1 MTNGK
6 YKKKRLKNQ
15 LDPTSLVFL
24 FKILCFIEFN
34 LYIWSSLLQIK
45 LNIFTMTAG
54 FSMWDYVVFIAY
66 AILILGVGLWVS
78 RDKKGHQKNAED
90 YFLASKSLPWWAI
103 GASLIAANISAEQF
117 IGMSGSGFALGLAIA
132 SYEWMAA
139 LTLIIVGKYFLPIF
153 IEKGLYTIPEFVEK
167 RFSTNLKTI
176 LAVFWLGL
184 YVFVNL
190 TSVLYLG
197 GLAIETIMGVDM
209 MYAIIGLALFAA
221 AYSLYGGLSAVA
233 WTDVIQ
239 VVFLVL
245 GGLVT
250 TYLALNTVSG
260 GEGVMAGFHKVWD
273 AAPEKFHM
281 VLEEFNSDGS
291 TNSNYLDL
299 PGIWVLVGGL
309 WVANLYYWGFNQ
321 YIIQRTLAAK
331 SLKESQ
337 KGILLAAFLKLLIP
351 LIVVVPGIAAYVM
364 VNDPEIMATL
374 GSVGQLNTPSLEQAD
389 KAYPWL
395 LQFLPTGLKG
405 VAFAALAAAI
415 VSSLASMLNSTSTIF
430 TMDIYKQYFNKEAG
444 DKKTVNVG
452 RITAA
457 VALII
462 AVMVAPLL
470 DGLDQAFQYIQ
481 EYTGL
486 VSPGILAVFLLG
498 LFWKKTTNKGA
509 IWGAILSIPVAL
521 ALKILPKQ
529 VDAFDWLAP
538 WMHQMGI
545 STLLS
550 MAIIMILSNVETK
563 GADDPKGIPLTKE
576 LFNTT
581 PLFNVGAF
589 VVMVVLAVLYAVF
602 W

>member
-1 MTNGK
+1 MSTNF
-6 YKKKRLKNQ
+6 Q
-15 LDPTSLVFL
+15 FLDYLVF
-24 FKILCFIEFN
+24 II
-34 LYIWSSLLQIK
+34 
-45 LNIFTMTAG
+45 
-54 FSMWDYVVFIAY
+54 Y
-66 AILILGVGLWVS
+66 AVIILGVGLWVS

-117 IGMSGSGFALGLAIA
+117 IGMSGSGFASGLAIA

-176 LAVFWLGL
+176 LAVFWIAL

-190 TSVLYLG
+190 ASVLYLG
-197 GLAIETIMGVDM
+197 SLALETIMGVPM
-209 MYAIIGLALFAA
+209 IYGVAGLALFAA

-245 GGLVT
+245 GGLFT

-260 GEGVMAGFHKVWD
+260 GEGVFEGLKTVYNAV
-273 AAPEKFHM
+273 PERFEM
-281 VLEEFNSDGS
+281 ILDE
-291 TNSNYLDL
+291 SNPEYKNL
-299 PGIWVLVGGL
+299 PGLGVLVGGM

-331 SLKESQ
+331 SLRESQ
-337 KGILLAAFLKLLIP
+337 KGILMAAFLKLLIP
-351 LIVVVPGIAAYVM
+351 LIVVIPGIAAYVM
-364 VNDPEIMATL
+364 INDPEIMASL
-374 GSVGQLNTPSLEQAD
+374 GDMGQLNIPSEGQSD

-430 TMDIYKQYFNKEAG
+430 TMDIYKQYIDKNAS

-452 RITAA
+452 RISAG
-457 VALII
+457 VALLI
-462 AVMVAPLL
+462 ACIMAPLL
-470 DGLDQAFQYIQ
+470 GGIDQAFQFIQ
-481 EYTGL
+481 EYTGV
-486 VSPGILAVFLLG
+486 VSPGILAIFLLG
-498 LFWKKTTNKGA
+498 LFWTKTTNKGA
-509 IWGAILSIPVAL
+509 IAGALASIPIAMYFKF
-521 ALKILPKQ
+521 APKGWSTS
-529 VDAFDWLAP
+529 AFFIDVP
-538 WMHQMGI
+538 FMDQMGYT
-545 STLLS
+545 TLLTMLVIGLVS
-550 MAIIMILSNVETK
+550 YLENK
-563 GADDPKGIPLTKE
+563 GSDDAKGITISKG
-576 LFNTT
+576 LFNTS

-589 VVMVVLAVLYAVF
+589 AVMILLTVIYALF